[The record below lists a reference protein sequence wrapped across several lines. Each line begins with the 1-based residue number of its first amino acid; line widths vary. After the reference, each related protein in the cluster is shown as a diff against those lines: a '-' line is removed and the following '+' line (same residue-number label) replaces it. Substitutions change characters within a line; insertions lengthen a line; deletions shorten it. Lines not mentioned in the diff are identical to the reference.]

1 MNGRQA
7 ARAAA
12 KRIEDL
18 EITLKRAMSDIKR
31 YNECID
37 GMITG
42 QSPCEWCDDKMECQ
56 REAHTTGKGCEL
68 WMLGYEEDTD
78 DEKNRLTAD

>member
-1 MNGRQA
+1 MSRRLRRIQVD
-7 ARAAA
+7 RALV
-12 KRIEDL
+12 KRIVDL

-42 QSPCEWCDDKMECQ
+42 QSPCEWCEDKTECQ
-56 REAHTTGKGCEL
+56 REAHKTGKGCEL
-68 WMLGYEEDTD
+68 WMLGYDED
-78 DEKNRLTAD
+78 